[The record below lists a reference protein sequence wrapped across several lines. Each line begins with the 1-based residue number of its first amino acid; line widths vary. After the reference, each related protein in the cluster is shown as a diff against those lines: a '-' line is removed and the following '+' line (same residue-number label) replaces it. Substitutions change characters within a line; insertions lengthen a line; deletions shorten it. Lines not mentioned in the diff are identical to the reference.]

1 MSTDAPT
8 GDKERVFLEA
18 DDEIRGQKYVCLS
31 FLTPDRGILRNKS
44 LYFFNKFLEFYAMD
58 YKIRST
64 ESFVLDELRTVQ
76 NALSDVEL
84 SLANLGQ
91 ELSRDA
97 SGNLVDASGSILDP
111 LAHARGFA
119 EKISEARGRISQ
131 QVGTDLE
138 AHVKANLADFKESS
152 IVESYERWM
161 VVHRQ
166 RLEDEFHKENN
177 FQTSMHGLKV
187 RGVYSTM
194 EQATARAK
202 TLNKKDPYFNV
213 YVAEVGEW
221 LPWDP
226 SPDEVTDSSY
236 QNDDLNKLMQAYKEN
251 AAKRDAFFE
260 EEKRQ
265 KLAAA
270 QTAAAAVKGSM
281 TELNQR
287 RGGVP
292 KPTFGPQGAEQ
303 PAEET
308 ARQIFQDGPADLAIA
323 RRQEAANDTIE
334 LA

>member
-1 MSTDAPT
+1 MAATDA
-8 GDKERVFLEA
+8 GEKERVFLEA

-31 FLTPDRGILRNKS
+31 FLTPDRGILRNKN
-44 LYFFNKFLEFYAMD
+44 LYFFHKFLEFYAMD
-58 YKIRST
+58 YKIRAT
-64 ESFVLDELRTVQ
+64 ESFVLDELKSVQ
-76 NALSDVEL
+76 AALSDVEM
-84 SLANLGQ
+84 SLANLG
-91 ELSRDA
+91 LDLTKDA
-97 SGNLVDASGSILDP
+97 SGQIVDASGSVVDP
-111 LAHARGFA
+111 LKFARGFS

-131 QVGTDLE
+131 RVSGDLE

-152 IVESYERWM
+152 VVEAYERWLT
-161 VVHRQ
+161 VNRQ

-177 FQTSMHGLKV
+177 FQTTMHGLKV
-187 RGVYSTM
+187 RGVYSTA

-213 YVAEVGEW
+213 YVADVGEW

-226 SPDEVTDSSY
+226 SPDEVQDSSY
-236 QNDDLNKLMQAYKEN
+236 QNDELNKLMQAYKDN

-270 QTAAAAVKGSM
+270 QTAAAAVKGSL

-287 RGGVP
+287 RGTA
-292 KPTFGPQGAEQ
+292 PTFGPQGGEQ
-303 PAEET
+303 PAEDA
-308 ARQIFQDGPADLAIA
+308 ARQVFAEGPADLAIA
-323 RRQEAANDTIE
+323 RRQTTADAIE